1 MDKVRHVRLH
11 LERESLFSVNDTHD
25 FGASSKMAKSA
36 FPKPQLEYISFT

>member
-11 LERESLFSVNDTHD
+11 LERESSFSVNYTLN
-25 FGASSKMAKSA
+25 FRASSKMAKSV

>member
-25 FGASSKMAKSA
+25 FGANSKMVEIA
-36 FPKPQLEYISFT
+36 FLKPQSEYISFT